1 LVNILPQQREIMPTQ
16 RLSSSRQIARR
27 GGGGPRHQGS
37 QRQRQR
43 QRQRTGAYPRRRRI
57 VRERERPPQYAFDTD
72 VDVDLLDLRF
82 PGGEGTR
89 QEAVV
94 DALLGHNINITSIT
108 TSTRD
113 SSSISGSVGDS
124 DRLLFHAYRI
134 GDDET
139 TSSRGDDDF
148 EDVNL
153 DSESSSRGDEESEEE
168 FENDSNIDPSRNQF
182 AALVGEGSDSENE
195 DDMESVELSESER
208 EDSESSIT
216 SSEEHAFEGGES
228 ESQSDGDDD
237 GDVARCAICF
247 LKDDQNHNWRRLMHL
262 PCCGGNGKEATSTMR
277 FCAACLLQLSRDA
290 IVKETYDDMRRPE
303 PNSIFPSN
311 NYLVHTDQ
319 NRQSPMP
326 ERRFYQH
333 DCQAHERRFIDCPRC
348 KDILI
353 VDMKKI
359 ARSHQAC
366 DYENGDWTNPKN
378 ADSISLRRPTFKGRC
393 QYAAEVESTA
403 RIVFT
408 VAMLNANLLPI
419 EVLKSTEDDISRMLR
434 WRILH
439 RVPGEEN
446 GDVFMMKKEEHL
458 KLIQF
463 LNMDRWTHTD
473 ASFRKEVYDNL
484 RIVLLDGMSAAFV
497 NHLKTFRLVTALR
510 LISRLL
516 TTVSPP
522 GSCL

>member
-1 LVNILPQQREIMPTQ
+1 
-16 RLSSSRQIARR
+16 
-27 GGGGPRHQGS
+27 
-37 QRQRQR
+37 
-43 QRQRTGAYPRRRRI
+43 
-57 VRERERPPQYAFDTD
+57 
-72 VDVDLLDLRF
+72 
-82 PGGEGTR
+82 
-89 QEAVV
+89 
-94 DALLGHNINITSIT
+94 
-108 TSTRD
+108 
-113 SSSISGSVGDS
+113 
-124 DRLLFHAYRI
+124 
-134 GDDET
+134 
-139 TSSRGDDDF
+139 
-148 EDVNL
+148 
-153 DSESSSRGDEESEEE
+153 
-168 FENDSNIDPSRNQF
+168 
-182 AALVGEGSDSENE
+182 
-195 DDMESVELSESER
+195 MESVELSESER

-516 TTVSPP
+516 YYCFPARELSLTPCSEGKELAIAVIIASTCTVTGYFISIQTVRFVAYTGFLIRDVFALILAIPPTTIAFGIACGVLGFVCGQRNSTLTSADIVQRISLHMPSVRMIS
-522 GSCL
+522 GETLQTAKHCGWQSICFVGRTIFLTVGIFIVTLLDGVKSIFDFLSTQLAIIMASVERR